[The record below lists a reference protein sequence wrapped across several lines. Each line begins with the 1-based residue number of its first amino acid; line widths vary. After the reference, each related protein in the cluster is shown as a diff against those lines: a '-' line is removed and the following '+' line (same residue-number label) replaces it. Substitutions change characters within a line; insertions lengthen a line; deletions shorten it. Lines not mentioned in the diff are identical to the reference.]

1 MLTCEVGGAMG
12 ILGGTIR
19 IAGSGPAGMT
29 AAINLAR
36 AGFPVTVY
44 EKHGDSGQRFHGD
57 MQGLENWSVD
67 GDIVADLQAM
77 GLAINFDCHP
87 FSALTVSNGSR
98 IWNFACA
105 RPAFYL
111 VKRGDIPG
119 SLDQGLKQQAEALG
133 VTIRYRSELPVAE
146 ADIIATGPLPHH
158 LFAMARGEIFTT
170 GMADI
175 AYGLVNDAAAFKG
188 YSYLLVSKGYG
199 CLCTVLFDRFGE
211 INNCFEA
218 TREMFG
224 RLVSL
229 EMKTPRPVGG
239 LGSFAAQPVLRR
251 GASLCVGEA
260 AGLQD
265 LLWGFG
271 MRSAITSG
279 FLAAESIITNTDYAA
294 AAQSFFGDRLRASIV
309 NRYLWERFGGDNY
322 QWLMDRINRAGDPL
336 AFLHS
341 FHNFN
346 LAQRLLYPL
355 ARRFVGNRYPGL
367 MR

>member
-1 MLTCEVGGAMG
+1 MK
-12 ILGGTIR
+12 TIR

-44 EKHGDSGQRFHGD
+44 EKHRDSGQRFHGD
-57 MQGLENWSVD
+57 MQGLENWSVA

-77 GLAINFDCHP
+77 GLAINFHCQP
-87 FSALTVSNGSR
+87 FTDLTVSNGDKV
-98 IWNFACA
+98 WNFSCA
-105 RPAFYL
+105 KPAFYL

-119 SLDQGLKQQAEALG
+119 SLDQGLKQQAAGLG
-133 VTIRYRSELPVAE
+133 VDIRYRTELPLEE
-146 ADIIATGPLPHH
+146 ADIIATGPRSHH
-158 LFAMARGEIFTT
+158 LFAIARGEIFQT

-175 AYGLVNDAAAFKG
+175 AYGLVNDDAAFKG
-188 YSYLLVSKGYG
+188 YSYLLVSRGYG
-199 CLCTVLFDRFGE
+199 CLCTVLFDRFGD
-211 INNCFEA
+211 INGCFDA

-224 RLVSL
+224 RLLTL
-229 EMKTPRPVGG
+229 EMEQPRPVGG
-239 LGSFAAQPVLRR
+239 LGSFAAQPRFRR
-251 GASLCVGEA
+251 GQSLCVGEA

-279 FLAAESIITNTDYAA
+279 FLAAESIINNSDYAA
-294 AAQSFFGDRLRASIV
+294 AAIAFFGKRLRASIV
-309 NRYLWERFGGDNY
+309 NRFLWEQFGHDNY
-322 QWLMDRINRAGDPL
+322 QWIMNRIDRAADPL

-341 FHNFN
+341 FHNLN
-346 LAQRLLYPL
+346 PWQRLVFPF
-355 ARRFVGNRYPGL
+355 ARRFVTRRYPGL

>member
-1 MLTCEVGGAMG
+1 MKA
-12 ILGGTIR
+12 IR

-36 AGFPVTVY
+36 AGFAVTVF

-77 GLAINFDCHP
+77 GLAINFDCQP
-87 FSALTVSNGSR
+87 FTDLTVSNGTQ
-98 IWNFACA
+98 IWRFACA
-105 RPAFYL
+105 KPAFYL
-111 VKRGDIPG
+111 VKRGDMAG
-119 SLDQGLKQQAEALG
+119 SLDQGLRQQAEALG
-133 VTIRYRSELPVAE
+133 VSIRYHAELPLAE
-146 ADIIATGPLPHH
+146 ADIIASGPLPHH
-158 LFAMARGEIFTT
+158 LFAVAKGVVFAT

-211 INNCFEA
+211 INNCFNA
-218 TREMFG
+218 TGEMFG
-224 RLVSL
+224 RLVALDMAS
-229 EMKTPRPVGG
+229 PRPVGG
-239 LGSFAAQPVLRR
+239 MGSFAARPVFRR

-279 FLAAESIITNTDYAA
+279 FLAAKSIIDNSDYVA
-294 AAQSFFGDRLRASIV
+294 AAQGFFGNRLRASIV
-309 NRYLWERFGGDNY
+309 NRYLWERFGRDNY
-322 QWLMDRINRAGDPL
+322 QWLMERISGAADPL

-341 FHNFN
+341 FHNLN
-346 LAQRLLYPL
+346 PVQRLLAPL
-355 ARRFVGNRYPGL
+355 ACRFVARRYPEL